1 MTRLPLITAAALLLS
16 ACGSDEI
23 VRSTGAAPDDGPL
36 YCYKSLSDITCY
48 SDAYDR
54 DRRRLTGFVGT
65 PPKDEDPAGAVTA
78 PPPILYSPASK

>member
-1 MTRLPLITAAALLLS
+1 MTRLPLIVAATLLLT

-23 VRSTGAAPDDGPL
+23 VHSTGAAPDNGPL

-48 SDAYDR
+48 SAAYDR
-54 DRRRLTGFVGT
+54 DRRRLTGFVGV